1 MDTSGPAVT
10 VFAMDN
16 LSDSDHVGVQYF
28 VIIDNNWTKSTY
40 IMYTNYHV

>member
-16 LSDSDHVGVQYF
+16 LSNSDYVGVQYF
-28 VIIDNNWTKSTY
+28 VIIDND
-40 IMYTNYHV
+40 